1 MFMKAR
7 LVRIGNSK
15 GLRIPKT
22 LIEQSGLH
30 DEVEITLKGDSL
42 IIRPAANP
50 REGWAEAFEEMAR
63 RSDDTLL
70 DGDVPNEFDK
80 REWEW

>member
-1 MFMKAR
+1 MKAR

-15 GLRIPKT
+15 ELRVPKT

-42 IIRPAANP
+42 IIRPAANARP
-50 REGWAEAFEEMAR
+50 GWAEAFEEMAR
-63 RSDDTLL
+63 RSDDALL
-70 DGDVPNEFDK
+70 DGEVPNEFDK